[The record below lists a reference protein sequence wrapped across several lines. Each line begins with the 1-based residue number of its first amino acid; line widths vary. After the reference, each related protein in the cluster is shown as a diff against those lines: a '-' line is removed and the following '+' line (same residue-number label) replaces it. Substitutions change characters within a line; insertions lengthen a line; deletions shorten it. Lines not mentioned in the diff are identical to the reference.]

1 MLSYCYIVT
10 ERHASSTSSPKWP
23 PIVLSQR
30 GRRAAVSFTTSHSR
44 LVVRHAVSSPATT
57 ACTHRELRPSPPRR
71 AVVHRSSRVVGAAEL
86 RESRVTPRRAHRERR
101 CTASGEH
108 VSWAT
113 RPPPTAPGLG
123 SSNLPGLGRESK
135 LQLTRNCAA
144 STGAVSSLNERSA
157 YNHEC
162 GPRTAACA
170 CRLQQ

>member
-1 MLSYCYIVT
+1 MSYCYIVT
-10 ERHASSTSSPKWP
+10 ERHASSTSSPKGP

-30 GRRAAVSFTTSHSR
+30 GRRAVVSPTTSRSR

-57 ACTHRELRPSPPRR
+57 ARTHRVLRPSPPRR
-71 AVVHRSSRVVGAAEL
+71 AVVHCSSRVVGAAKL

-113 RPPPTAPGLG
+113 FPPTAPGLG
-123 SSNLPGLGRESK
+123 EQQFARQGEHR

-144 STGAVSSLNERSA
+144 STGAVSLLSERSA

>member
-1 MLSYCYIVT
+1 MSYCIIVT
-10 ERHASSTSSPKWP
+10 ERHASSTSSPKGP
-23 PIVLSQR
+23 PTVVSQR
-30 GRRAAVSFTTSHSR
+30 GRRAVVSLTTSHSCE
-44 LVVRHAVSSPATT
+44 VVRHAVSSPATT
-57 ACTHRELRPSPPRR
+57 ARTHRVLRPSPPRR
-71 AVVHRSSRVVGAAEL
+71 AVVHCSSRVVGAAKL

-123 SSNLPGLGRESK
+123 SSNLPGRESK

-144 STGAVSSLNERSA
+144 STGAVSLLSERSA